1 MFSCKGGKNM
11 LFGTK
16 KRYLIA
22 GLGNP
27 GHKYENTRHNVG
39 FICADSL
46 VEYFG
51 AQPLS
56 SKGNALIWCA
66 KDRERDVYIIK
77 PQTFMNL
84 SGTAVSSVMHYYRI
98 PLENLIVIYDDV
110 SLDAGKIRIR
120 PKGSDG
126 GHNGIW
132 DIIKNVNSEE
142 FLRIKIGVGKKPHPE
157 YDLKDWVLGQPSAED
172 MNKISKAA
180 QKTGDICKM
189 LMDGQLDSA
198 RNKYNG

>member
-11 LFGTK
+11 LFSTK
-16 KRYLIA
+16 KRYLIT

-27 GHKYENTRHNVG
+27 GDKYENTRHNAG

-46 VEYFG
+46 IEYFS

-56 SKGNALIWCA
+56 SKGNALIWRG
-66 KDRERDVYIIK
+66 KDGGREVYIIK

-84 SGTAVSSVMHYYRI
+84 SGAAVSSVMHYYRI

-126 GHNGIW
+126 GHNGVW

-157 YDLKDWVLGQPSAED
+157 YDLKDWVLGKPSADD
-172 MNKISKAA
+172 MNKINEAA
-180 QKTGDICKM
+180 KKTGEICKM

>member
-1 MFSCKGGKNM
+1 M
-11 LFGTK
+11 LFSNK

-27 GHKYENTRHNVG
+27 GAKYENTRHNAG
-39 FICADSL
+39 FICSDRL
-46 VEYFG
+46 IEYFG
-51 AQPLS
+51 ASELKPR
-56 SKGNALIWCA
+56 GNALVWRGS
-66 KDRERDVYIIK
+66 DEGREVYIIK

-84 SGTAVSSVMHYYRI
+84 SGSAVAAVMHYYKI

-110 SLDAGKIRIR
+110 SLDAGRIRIR

-142 FLRIKIGVGKKPHPE
+142 FLRIKIGVGKKPHPDF
-157 YDLKDWVLGQPSAED
+157 DLKDWVLGKFSDED
-172 MNKISKAA
+172 MKKILEAA
-180 QKTGDICKM
+180 DKTGDICRM
-189 LMDGQLDSA
+189 LMDGELDKA

>member
-1 MFSCKGGKNM
+1 M

-16 KRYLIA
+16 KRYLVA

-27 GHKYENTRHNVG
+27 GDKYENTRHNAG

-46 VEYFG
+46 IEHFG

-56 SKGNALIWCA
+56 SKGNALIWRT
-66 KDRERDVYIIK
+66 KDGEREVYIIK

-157 YDLKDWVLGQPSAED
+157 YDLKDWVLGKPSPED
-172 MNKISKAA
+172 LNKINEAA
-180 QKTGDICKM
+180 QKTADICKM

>member
-1 MFSCKGGKNM
+1 M

-27 GHKYENTRHNVG
+27 GDKYENTRHNAG
-39 FICADSL
+39 FICADNL
-46 VEYFG
+46 IEYFG

-56 SKGNALIWCA
+56 SKGNALIWRA
-66 KDRERDVYIIK
+66 KDREREVYIIK

-84 SGTAVSSVMHYYRI
+84 SGSAVSSVMHYYRI

-157 YDLKDWVLGQPSAED
+157 YDLKDWVLGKPSSED
-172 MNKISKAA
+172 LNRINEAA

>member
-1 MFSCKGGKNM
+1 M
-11 LFGTK
+11 LLGTK

-27 GHKYENTRHNVG
+27 GTKYENTRHNTG
-39 FICADSL
+39 FICADRL
-46 VEYFG
+46 IDFFG
-51 AQPLS
+51 AS
-56 SKGNALIWCA
+56 EIKSRENALVYRGKYDGA
-66 KDRERDVYIIK
+66 EVYIVK

-84 SGTAVSSVMHYYRI
+84 SGTAIAPIMRYYRI

-110 SLDAGKIRIR
+110 TLDTGRIRIR

-132 DIIKNVNSEE
+132 DIIKNLNNEE
-142 FLRIKIGVGKKPHPE
+142 FMRIKIGVGKKPHPD
-157 YDLKDWVLGQPSAED
+157 YDLKDWVLGKFSDDD
-172 MNKISKAA
+172 MKLIVAA
-180 QKTGDICKM
+180 ADKTGDICKM
-189 LMDGQLDSA
+189 LMEGDLDAA

>member
-1 MFSCKGGKNM
+1 
-11 LFGTK
+11 
-16 KRYLIA
+16 
-22 GLGNP
+22 
-27 GHKYENTRHNVG
+27 
-39 FICADSL
+39 
-46 VEYFG
+46 
-51 AQPLS
+51 
-56 SKGNALIWCA
+56 
-66 KDRERDVYIIK
+66 
-77 PQTFMNL
+77 
-84 SGTAVSSVMHYYRI
+84 MHYYRI

-172 MNKISKAA
+172 MNKIIKAA

>member
-1 MFSCKGGKNM
+1 M
-11 LFGTK
+11 LFNSK
-16 KRYLIA
+16 PKYLIA

-27 GHKYENTRHNVG
+27 GLQYEKTRHNAG
-39 FICADSL
+39 FICADKLIDYYKASEIR
-46 VEYFG
+46 VK
-51 AQPLS
+51 A
-56 SKGNALIWCA
+56 NAFAYKAALP
-66 KDRERDVYIIK
+66 DREVYIIK

-84 SGTAVSSVMHYYRI
+84 SGEAVRDVMHFFKI
-98 PLENLIVIYDDV
+98 PINNIIIIYDDV

-132 DIIKNVNSEE
+132 DIIKNLNSEQ

-157 YDLKDWVLGQPSAED
+157 YDLKDWVLGKFSDEEY
-172 MNKISKAA
+172 KRILEAA
-180 QKTGDICKM
+180 DKTGAICDL
-189 LMDGQLDSA
+189 LMAGELDKA

>member
-1 MFSCKGGKNM
+1 M
-11 LFGTK
+11 LLGTK

-27 GHKYENTRHNVG
+27 GTKYENTRHNTG
-39 FICADSL
+39 FICADRL
-46 VEYFG
+46 IDFFG
-51 AQPLS
+51 AS
-56 SKGNALIWCA
+56 EIKSRENALVYRGKYDGA
-66 KDRERDVYIIK
+66 EVYIVK

-84 SGTAVSSVMHYYRI
+84 SGTAIAPIMRYYRI

-110 SLDAGKIRIR
+110 TLDTGRIRIR

-132 DIIKNVNSEE
+132 DIIKNLNSEE
-142 FLRIKIGVGKKPHPE
+142 FMRIKIGVGKKPHPD
-157 YDLKDWVLGQPSAED
+157 YDLKDWVLGKFSDDD
-172 MNKISKAA
+172 MKLIVAA
-180 QKTGDICKM
+180 ADKTGDICKM
-189 LMDGQLDSA
+189 LMEGDLDAA

>member
-1 MFSCKGGKNM
+1 M
-11 LFGTK
+11 LFSNK

-27 GHKYENTRHNVG
+27 GEKYENTRHNAG
-39 FICADSL
+39 FICADRL
-46 VEYFG
+46 IEYFG
-51 AQPLS
+51 ASELRPR
-56 SKGNALIWCA
+56 GNALIWRA
-66 KDRERDVYIIK
+66 SDREREVYIIK

-84 SGTAVSSVMHYYRI
+84 SGSAVGTVMHYYRI

-142 FLRIKIGVGKKPHPE
+142 FLRIKIGVGKKPHPD
-157 YDLKDWVLGQPSAED
+157 YDLKDWVLGKITGED
-172 MNKISKAA
+172 MEKIAA
-180 QKTGDICKM
+180 AADKTGDICTM